1 VYDVQDC
8 AEVRR
13 LHRDGW
19 SNSAVAEKFGMSRNT
34 VAALIARS
42 EPPRY
47 ERRAAG
53 SVLDPFADPIAAMLD
68 EDPKA
73 PATVIRERL
82 QALGY
87 AGGISILKE
96 HLAAL
101 RPTFLAARSYQ
112 RTSYLP
118 GELGQA
124 DWWETGVATPV
135 GKGASREAFG
145 LVTSLPHSAAHAT
158 VFTFS
163 KTTADFCPAFVG
175 CLERLGGVPQA
186 MVLDNDT
193 AMVKPRRGGPAQL
206 VDDVAALFG
215 ALCLKPIVLR
225 PRHPEGEGQDERMI
239 GYLQTSFVPLRRFAS
254 LEDLQHQH
262 DVWAGTVAFERRPRR
277 RAGTVA
283 EAWRVERGFLA
294 ALPRPLPSTDQ
305 HVEVRVS
312 KDGFIR
318 FGNVDY
324 SVPPGHSGLSGDTR
338 CTVLA
343 LRPETSVEATGDDA
357 NAGPV
362 SEWGHKPVL
371 LPPVLER
378 EETTMTDDEL
388 REFFEQTMAELSPRV
403 QDLREELARV
413 SELLDEARAT
423 DTLDPRFAGL
433 SNLVVGL
440 MDVEIR
446 ALQLVDALARHALA

>member
-1 VYDVQDC
+1 VYDVQDW

-13 LHRDGW
+13 LHREGW
-19 SNSAVAEKFGMSRNT
+19 SKSAIAEKFGMSRNT
-34 VAALIARS
+34 VAGLLAKV

-47 ERRAAG
+47 ERTPGG
-53 SVLDPFADPIAAMLD
+53 SMLDGFADAIAAMLD

-87 AGGISILKE
+87 AGGITILKD
-96 HLAAL
+96 HLAEV
-101 RPTFLAARSYQ
+101 RPKFLAARSYQ

-118 GELGQA
+118 GELGQT
-124 DWWETGVATPV
+124 DWWETGVEIPV
-135 GKGASREAFG
+135 GKGATRQALG
-145 LVTSLPHSAAHAT
+145 LVTSLPNSAAHAT

-215 ALCLKPIVLR
+215 ALCLRPVVLR
-225 PRHPEGEGQDERMI
+225 PRHPEGKGQDERMI
-239 GYLQTSFVPLRRFAS
+239 GYLQTSFLPLRRFTS

-262 DVWAGTVAFERRPRR
+262 DVWARTVAFERRPRR
-277 RAGTVA
+277 LAGTVA

-294 ALPRPLPSTDQ
+294 ALPNPRPSTDQ

-324 SVPPGHSGLSGDTR
+324 SVPPGHAGRRVQLHASPREVVAFCDGDELARHTR
-338 CTVLA
+338 SYVPADVVLA
-343 LRPETSVEATGDDA
+343 PAHVRALR
-357 NAGPV
+357 
-362 SEWGHKPVL
+362 
-371 LPPVLER
+371 LER
-378 EETTMTDDEL
+378 EAKRRLEAADVVMP
-388 REFFEQTMAELSPRV
+388 SV
-403 QDLREELARV
+403 NLARY
-413 SELLDEARAT
+413 DAA
-423 DTLDPRFAGL
+423 
-433 SNLVVGL
+433 VGA
-440 MDVEIR
+440 IR
-446 ALQLVDALARHALA
+446 

>member
-1 VYDVQDC
+1 VYDVQDW

-19 SNSAVAEKFGMSRNT
+19 SKTAIAEKFEMSRNT
-34 VAALIARS
+34 VAALLAKD

-47 ERRAAG
+47 ERTPAG
-53 SVLDPFADPIAAMLD
+53 SMLDGFVDAIAAMLD

-82 QALGY
+82 QPLGY
-87 AGGISILKE
+87 AGGITILKE
-96 HLAAL
+96 HLAQV

-118 GELGQA
+118 GELGQT
-124 DWWETGVATPV
+124 DWWETGVAIPV
-135 GKGASREAFG
+135 GKGATREAMG
-145 LVTSLPHSAAHAT
+145 LVTSLPNSAAHAT

-175 CLERLGGVPQA
+175 CLERLGGVPEA
-186 MVLDNDT
+186 MVLDNDP

-225 PRHPEGEGQDERMI
+225 PRHPEGKGQDERMI
-239 GYLQTSFVPLRRFAS
+239 GYLQTSFLPLRRFES

-262 DVWAGTVAFERRPRR
+262 DTWARTVAFERRPRR
-277 RAGTVA
+277 LAGTVA

-294 ALPRPLPSTDQ
+294 ALPNPRPSTDQ
-305 HVEVRVS
+305 HLEVRVA
-312 KDGFIR
+312 KDGFVR

-324 SVPPGHSGLSGDTR
+324 SVPPGHSGRRVQLH
-338 CTVLA
+338 V
-343 LRPETSVEATGDDA
+343 
-357 NAGPV
+357 
-362 SEWGHKPVL
+362 
-371 LPPVLER
+371 
-378 EETTMTDDEL
+378 
-388 REFFEQTMAELSPRV
+388 SPREV
-403 QDLREELARV
+403 VAFCDGEELARHTRSYV
-413 SELLDEARAT
+413 PAD
-423 DTLDPRFAGL
+423 
-433 SNLVVGL
+433 VVL
-440 MDVEIR
+440 APAHVR
-446 ALQLVDALARHALA
+446 ALRLEREAKRRLESADVAMPGVDLARYDAAVGAIR

>member
-1 VYDVQDC
+1 MYDVQDW

-19 SNSAVAEKFGMSRNT
+19 SKSAIAEKFGMSRNT
-34 VAALIARS
+34 VAGVVGKD

-47 ERRAAG
+47 ARMPAG
-53 SVLDPFADPIAAMLD
+53 SMVDRFADAIAAMLD

-82 QALGY
+82 QRLGY
-87 AGGISILKE
+87 SGGITILKE
-96 HLAAL
+96 HLAQV
-101 RPTFLAARSYQ
+101 RPKFIAARSYQ
-112 RTSYLP
+112 RTSYLA
-118 GELGQA
+118 GELGQT
-124 DWWETGVATPV
+124 DWWETGVEIPV
-135 GKGASREAFG
+135 GKGATREAFG

-175 CLERLGGVPQA
+175 CLERLGGVPRA

-206 VDDVAALFG
+206 VDDVAGLFG

-225 PRHPEGEGQDERMI
+225 PRFPEGKGQDERMI
-239 GYLQTSFVPLRRFAS
+239 GYLQTSFLPLRRFSS

-262 DVWAGTVAFERRPRR
+262 DVWARTVAFERHPRR
-277 RAGTVA
+277 LAGTVA

-324 SVPPGHSGLSGDTR
+324 SVPPGH
-338 CTVLA
+338 
-343 LRPETSVEATGDDA
+343 
-357 NAGPV
+357 AGRRV
-362 SEWGHKPVL
+362 QLH
-371 LPPVLER
+371 
-378 EETTMTDDEL
+378 
-388 REFFEQTMAELSPRV
+388 ASPR
-403 QDLREELARV
+403 E
-413 SELLDEARAT
+413 
-423 DTLDPRFAGL
+423 
-433 SNLVVGL
+433 VVAFCDG
-440 MDVEIR
+440 E
-446 ALQLVDALARHALA
+446 ALARHTRSYVPADVVLDPKHVRALRLEREAKRRLETADVTMPAVNLARYDAAVGVEP